1 MKGKRLKV
9 IFLWALLLAVVSNG
23 GAFLLGY
30 LTGDQ
35 TLVLLGALVITVLFA
50 GLAGYKA
57 ASSLANDPE
66 YQKRWNLT
74 LLGASVA
81 FVSALFSAGI
91 KYFVT
96 GQLNFGVGFI
106 PIIMAAVGAY
116 LVERK
121 QASR

>member
-9 IFLWALLLAVVSNG
+9 IFIWALLLAAVTNG

-30 LTGDQ
+30 ILGDQ
-35 TLVLLGALVITVLFA
+35 TLALLGALVITVLFA
-50 GLAGYKA
+50 GFAGYQA

-66 YQKRWNLT
+66 YKNKWNLT

-81 FVSALFSAGI
+81 FVSAIFSAGI
-91 KYFVT
+91 KYFAT
-96 GQLNFGVGFI
+96 GQLSFGVGFI

-116 LVERK
+116 MVERK
-121 QASR
+121 RFSR

>member
-1 MKGKRLKV
+1 MKSKRLKV
-9 IFLWALLLAVVSNG
+9 IFLWAFLLAVVSNG

-30 LTGDQ
+30 LIAAQ
-35 TLVLLGALVITVLFA
+35 TIALLGTLVITVVFA
-50 GLAGYKA
+50 GFAGYKA
-57 ASSLANDPE
+57 ALSLANDPE
-66 YQKRWNLT
+66 YQKKWNLT

-106 PIIMAAVGAY
+106 PIIMATVGAY

-121 QASR
+121 QTSR

>member
-9 IFLWALLLAVVSNG
+9 IFIWALLLAVVSNG

-35 TLVLLGALVITVLFA
+35 TLALLGALVITVLFA
-50 GLAGYKA
+50 GFAGYKA

-66 YQKRWNLT
+66 YQKKWNLT
-74 LLGASVA
+74 LLGASIA
-81 FVSALFSAGI
+81 FVSGLFSAGI
-91 KYFVT
+91 KYFLT
-96 GQLNFGVGFI
+96 GQLDFGVGFI
-106 PIIMAAVGAY
+106 PIIMAAIGAY

-121 QASR
+121 QTSK

>member
-9 IFLWALLLAVVSNG
+9 IFIWALLLAVVTNG
-23 GAFLLGY
+23 SAFLLGY
-30 LTGDQ
+30 ILGDQ
-35 TLVLLGALVITVLFA
+35 TFALLGALVITVLFA
-50 GLAGYKA
+50 GFAGYQA

-66 YQKRWNLT
+66 YKNKWNLT

-81 FVSALFSAGI
+81 FVSAIFSAGI